1 MMSYDVIMLKLTV
14 ILKGSFLLGY
24 VTDYINK
31 LKLILYTVYRADY
44 V

>member
-1 MMSYDVIMLKLTV
+1 MMSYDVTMLKFPV
-14 ILKGSFLLGY
+14 ILKGSLLLGY

-31 LKLILYTVYRADY
+31 LKLILYMVYRADY

>member
-1 MMSYDVIMLKLTV
+1 MMSYDVTMLKLTGV
-14 ILKGSFLLGY
+14 LLIGY

-31 LKLILYTVYRADY
+31 LKLILYMVYRADY